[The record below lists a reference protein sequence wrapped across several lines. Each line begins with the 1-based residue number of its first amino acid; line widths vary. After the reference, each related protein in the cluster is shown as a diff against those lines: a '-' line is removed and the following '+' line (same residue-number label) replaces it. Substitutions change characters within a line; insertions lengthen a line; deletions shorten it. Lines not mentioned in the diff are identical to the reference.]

1 MRTIALL
8 AGLALAT
15 VLTGMDL
22 AGRSATEVTIA
33 PADQGG
39 TCTNCAVGQPIDDPA
54 ITQQTGDGGCCDT
67 QQPNEPA
74 ILAELPAILVEPT
87 ETTPTPPT
95 VKLADGSRSCTN
107 CPIEQ
112 RDAPNIPI
120 APVLPP
126 VKVSDQSGHCAN
138 CAVEEPRQQQHPPQ
152 SNRLKQRHSQQAH
165 SSEPARSRHA
175 AHRSGPRQQS
185 LPSDNF
191 PFQVEIRHALID
203 AEAIAGG
210 DQ

>member
-67 QQPNEPA
+67 QQPTSPPSSLNCPPSS
-74 ILAELPAILVEPT
+74 LNR

-126 VKVSDQSGHCAN
+126 VKVSNQAGHCAN

-165 SSEPARSRHA
+165 YPSQRA
-175 AHRSGPRQQS
+175 AVT
-185 LPSDNF
+185 L
-191 PFQVEIRHALID
+191 LIAAD
-203 AEAIAGG
+203 CGNNRCRVTTSHFR
-210 DQ
+210 